1 MTTVAAAPA
10 AQAPRWW
17 INGVEDGATALLL
30 AAMVVLP
37 LADAALRSTVHVGI
51 SSSALIVQH
60 LGLLLGMLGGAIA
73 AREGRLLA
81 LSTLGDRAATG
92 WLADARVISRS
103 VSAVVAAF
111 LAVASY
117 YFVESE
123 YRFAA
128 KTLVYGIPVWAVE
141 IALPIGFAVIA
152 WRIVYRAAPNWMG
165 RFNALGLRSEEH

>member
-17 INGVEDGATALLL
+17 INGVEDAATALLL
-30 AAMVVLP
+30 TAMVVVP
-37 LADAALRSTVHVGI
+37 LADVALRSTVHVGI

-81 LSTLGDRAATG
+81 LSTLGDRATTG
-92 WLADARVISRS
+92 WLADARIISRS
-103 VSAVVAAF
+103 LSAVVSTF

-117 YFVESE
+117 
-123 YRFAA
+123 R
-128 KTLVYGIPVWAVE
+128 
-141 IALPIGFAVIA
+141 
-152 WRIVYRAAPNWMG
+152 
-165 RFNALGLRSEEH
+165 